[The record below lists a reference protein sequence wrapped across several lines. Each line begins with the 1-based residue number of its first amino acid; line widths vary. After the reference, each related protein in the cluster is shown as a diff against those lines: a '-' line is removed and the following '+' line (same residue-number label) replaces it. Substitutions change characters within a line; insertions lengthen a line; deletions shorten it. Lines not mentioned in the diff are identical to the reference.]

1 MSFPLEPP
9 QPITGVIFD
18 LHSTL
23 LDQGSADEWL
33 DAALALAPTH
43 LSPQDR
49 NSLVAFIDT
58 IWENARVH
66 DPDSERDLDPETHRR
81 IFHRLIDDGPG
92 IERPL
97 ADALYQTML
106 ATWHQYLDTK
116 PVLEEL
122 RAMGIR
128 IGALSNVGVPI
139 RSVLEHEGL
148 MDYFDGITL
157 SYEVGCVK
165 PDARIFRIAA
175 ESIGCEPASTLMVGD
190 SGKDDAGAALIGM
203 RTLLLPRTRGPVHGL
218 LTVPVLVR
226 ATQG

>member
-33 DAALALAPTH
+33 DAALAIAPTH
-43 LSPQDR
+43 LAPQAR

-66 DPDSERDLDPETHRR
+66 DPNSERDLDPETHRR

-92 IERPL
+92 IDRPL
-97 ADALYQTML
+97 ADALYETML
-106 ATWHQYLDTK
+106 GTWHQYLDTK

-139 RSVLEHEGL
+139 RSVLEREGL
-148 MDYFDGITL
+148 VDYFDGVTL

-175 ESIGCEPASTLMVGD
+175 ESIGCTPASALMVGD

-203 RTLLLPRTRGPVHGL
+203 RTLLLPRTRGAVHGL